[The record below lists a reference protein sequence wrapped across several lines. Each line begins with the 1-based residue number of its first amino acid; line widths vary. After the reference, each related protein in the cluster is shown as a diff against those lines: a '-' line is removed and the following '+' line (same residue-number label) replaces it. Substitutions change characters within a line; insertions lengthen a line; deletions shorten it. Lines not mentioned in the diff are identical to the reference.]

1 MNNTWK
7 GQAQKTA
14 VRIKREECQGAYR
27 DRLRVGTGGKCWVE
41 GVIESQGRQ
50 WIVLVE

>member
-1 MNNTWK
+1 MET
-7 GQAQKTA
+7 GSELA
-14 VRIKREECQGAYR
+14 
-27 DRLRVGTGGKCWVE
+27 GGKCWVE